1 MSKKENIKSDVVIYS
16 TMDYKRFKFIDGNRY
31 VNEKKVEKLI
41 ETINDGLDIL
51 KYAPIIVDNEYGI
64 IDGQHRY
71 HVCLKLK
78 RSVYYIIAPPKKITE
93 IAKINSATDKWRMGD
108 YLESY
113 VSVMNRDYMEL
124 DQFTEIYNLPLGVA
138 IALLGRGKAADGGH
152 MLERFRNGYFKVND
166 RDEAH
171 RIANLLMDYKKHTEL
186 FKQRQFVK
194 AVNDISLHENYD
206 HEKMMEKLEQSKV
219 EIKKE
224 STVKD
229 YVRQLEGIFNFRNSK
244 IVRLI

>member
-1 MSKKENIKSDVVIYS
+1 MSKKENVKSDVVIYS
-16 TMDYKRFKFIDGNRY
+16 TTDYKRFKFIDGNRY

-41 ETINDGLDIL
+41 GTINDGLDIL
-51 KYAPIIVDNEYGI
+51 KYAPIIVDNDYGI

-78 RSVYYIIAPPKKITE
+78 RSVHYIIAPPKKITE

-113 VSVMNRDYMEL
+113 VAVMNRDYMEL
-124 DQFTEIYNLPLGVA
+124 DQFTETYNLSLGVA
-138 IALLGRGKAADGGH
+138 ISLLGRGKAADGGH

-171 RIANLLMDYKKHTEL
+171 RIATFLMDYKKYTEL
-186 FKQRQFVK
+186 FKQRSF
-194 AVNDISLHENYD
+194 AVAISRLSVHENYD
-206 HEKMMEKLEQSKV
+206 HKKMMEKLEKSKIK
-219 EIKKE
+219 IKKE
-224 STVKD
+224 QTPKD
-229 YVRQLEGIFNFRNSK
+229 YIRQLEGIFNFRNSK
-244 IVRLI
+244 IIRLI